1 MGPDPKVWARLHRHA
16 EPPYSRANLH
26 QQAASGLSFLGL
38 ISGAACAGD
47 GLITY
52 MRTDGVQLSPDALAA
67 VRAAVAEVYGPDA
80 VPKQPHAY
88 K

>member
-1 MGPDPKVWARLHRHA
+1 MRHA
-16 EPPYSRANLH
+16 VDRVHART
-26 QQAASGLSFLGL
+26 
-38 ISGAACAGD
+38 GD

-52 MRTDGVQLSPDALAA
+52 MRTDGVQLSPDALTA
-67 VRAAVAEVYGPDA
+67 VRDTVAEVYGPDA

>member
-1 MGPDPKVWARLHRHA
+1 MACV
-16 EPPYSRANLH
+16 
-26 QQAASGLSFLGL
+26 
-38 ISGAACAGD
+38 CAGD

-67 VRAAVAEVYGPDA
+67 LRATVAEVYGPDA
-80 VPKQPHAY
+80 LPKQPHTY

>member
-1 MGPDPKVWARLHRHA
+1 VARHA
-16 EPPYSRANLH
+16 
-26 QQAASGLSFLGL
+26 
-38 ISGAACAGD
+38 AGD

-67 VRAAVAEVYGPDA
+67 VRAAVAELYAPDA
-80 VPKQPHAY
+80 VPKQPYAY

>member
-1 MGPDPKVWARLHRHA
+1 MY
-16 EPPYSRANLH
+16 E
-26 QQAASGLSFLGL
+26 
-38 ISGAACAGD
+38 GD

-67 VRAAVAEVYGPDA
+67 VRATVAEVFGPESL
-80 VPKQPHAY
+80 PQQPHTY